1 MSTNIPSQ
9 EITILTIRL
18 ETKRGLASVK
28 DSWLRPSEIHDS
40 SLCNF
45 LTQMYVCMIHQI
57 LPNWLMDVG
66 SWQRRFPNVI
76 YTNKALYILY
86 IVRLSLLIV
95 TPYWYTRRI
104 KEAIHIRLHPN
115 NINRDSGINNHIF
128 HFTLYSYHNFIRC
141 AIIFFFFFWRNP
153 SNFRYITGQLFL
165 LHLTLPYIIQKK
177 TKPKKLSSEV
187 GVYVC
192 FDRR

>member
-9 EITILTIRL
+9 EIPILTIRL
-18 ETKRGLASVK
+18 GTKRGLASVK
-28 DSWLRPSEIHDS
+28 DSWLRPSEIHDP

-95 TPYWYTRRI
+95 TPYWYTHRI

-115 NINRDSGINNHIF
+115 NINSDSGIE
-128 HFTLYSYHNFIRC
+128 
-141 AIIFFFFFWRNP
+141 
-153 SNFRYITGQLFL
+153 ITHDQITQQSISQDLWGNTISQ
-165 LHLTLPYIIQKK
+165 P
-177 TKPKKLSSEV
+177 E
-187 GVYVC
+187 
-192 FDRR
+192 